1 MGKKKKRTISK
12 TACGNLKNKGSKV
25 DPIVSDSKTQVFQ
38 ESNLDHQTLC
48 QTLWTSEKQ
57 GDSKWL
63 EKYTELHST

>member
-1 MGKKKKRTISK
+1 MCGGGEQVVGK
-12 TACGNLKNKGSKV
+12 LKNKGSKV
-25 DPIVSDSKTQVFQ
+25 DPVISDSKTQVFQ
-38 ESNLDHQTLC
+38 ESNLEH